1 MRFLLDTHTLIWAL
15 FDPDKLPVEI
25 QLTISNLRNEIY
37 VSTASLWEIE
47 IKNQKR
53 PLTMPYNSKLIELSI
68 SNAGYYIL
76 PIDSQDINN
85 IDFIMQQNIHNDP
98 FDHILLSTAK
108 SRDLCLI
115 THDKTI
121 SKYKDVQMKIY

>member
-25 QLTISNLRNEIY
+25 QLAISNLRNEIY
-37 VSTASLWEIE
+37 V
-47 IKNQKR
+47 
-53 PLTMPYNSKLIELSI
+53 
-68 SNAGYYIL
+68 
-76 PIDSQDINN
+76 
-85 IDFIMQQNIHNDP
+85 
-98 FDHILLSTAK
+98 STAK